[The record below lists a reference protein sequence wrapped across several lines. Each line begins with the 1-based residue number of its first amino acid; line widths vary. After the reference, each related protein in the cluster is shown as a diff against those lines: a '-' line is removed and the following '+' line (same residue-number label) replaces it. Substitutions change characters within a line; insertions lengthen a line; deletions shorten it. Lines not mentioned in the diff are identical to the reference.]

1 MKYLLLTL
9 MFLVIQSFF
18 SMLEMAC
25 VSFNRVRLQY
35 FVSLGKKRAIWLS
48 KLLNRPTFLFG
59 TTLIGVNASMQFGS
73 ECARR
78 FYLDLGISP
87 DWAAISQIFLVLI
100 FAELSPMFAAR
111 HHPEHTVMLGIP
123 LIYLSSKIL
132 SPIIY
137 LLDLICR
144 GAGRIFGIP
153 KSTRMALSRD
163 EIQKAVEGELE
174 EDAVLTSLFT
184 LKMHTAGELMTPLAE
199 CFTLSSNTRI
209 SEMREQCVECY
220 QSEIPIYHGES
231 KNIIGIVYP
240 RDLLRYSSHTVIG
253 PYARSPWFITE
264 KSSILQI
271 LKEFRRNNENV
282 AVVLNKVGISV
293 GILTLDDIISEV
305 FGKKG
310 NQRMGI
316 HDVLLERTFSGDTLV
331 SEINKTYH
339 IALPGTGTLLE
350 TVEEKLERHAEAG
363 DTVRVDCFELH
374 VDEITLLKDAII
386 SLKTI

>member
-1 MKYLLLTL
+1 
-9 MFLVIQSFF
+9 
-18 SMLEMAC
+18 MLEMAC

-59 TTLIGVNASMQFGS
+59 TTLIGVNTAMQFGS

-78 FYLDLGISP
+78 FYLDLGLSP
-87 DWAAISQIFLVLI
+87 DWAPISQIFVVLI

-111 HHPEHTVMLGIP
+111 HYPEHTAMLGIP
-123 LIYLSSKIL
+123 IIYLTSKIL

-144 GAGRIFGIP
+144 LAGRIFRIP
-153 KSTRMALSRD
+153 KTTRMALSRD
-163 EIQKAVEGELE
+163 ELQKAVEGELE
-174 EDAVLTSLFT
+174 EDTVLSSIFMLKSL
-184 LKMHTAGELMTPLAE
+184 TAGELMTPITE

-209 SEMREQCVECY
+209 SDMRTKCSSSY
-220 QSEIPIYHGES
+220 TPEIPIFHGEQ
-231 KNIIGIVYP
+231 KNIVGIVYP

-271 LKEFRRNNENV
+271 IKEFRRNNENV
-282 AVVLNKVGISV
+282 AIVLNKVGISV
-293 GILTLDDIISEV
+293 GILRLGDIIGEV

-310 NQRMGI
+310 KPSTAFPAI
-316 HDVLLERTFSGDTLV
+316 LLERTFSGNTLV
-331 SEINKTYH
+331 TEINKTYH
-339 IALPGTGTLLE
+339 IELPGTGTLLE
-350 TVEEKLERHAEAG
+350 LVEEKLERHPDAG
-363 DTVRVDCFELH
+363 DTVRIDCFELH
-374 VDEITLLKDAII
+374 IDEITLLKDAII